1 MMRILVVDDE
11 PDTESLFSQRFRKEL
26 RDGSVE
32 FQFAQS
38 AEAALDLVNG
48 SALPAVA
55 LILSD
60 INLPGASG
68 VDLLTELKQRLV
80 DTKVYMIDPCDDD
93 GRRAAAD
100 ENGADGYLSKP
111 LDFDQLRRD
120 VLHLP

>member
-38 AEAALDLVNG
+38 AEAALDLLERG
-48 SALPAVA
+48 ASPDVA

-68 VDLLTELKQRLV
+68 MDLLMKMKELYTE
-80 DTKVYMIDPCDDD
+80 TTVYMIEPCEDD
-93 GRRAAAD
+93 GRRAAA
-100 ENGADGYLSKP
+100 ETSGAGGYVSKP